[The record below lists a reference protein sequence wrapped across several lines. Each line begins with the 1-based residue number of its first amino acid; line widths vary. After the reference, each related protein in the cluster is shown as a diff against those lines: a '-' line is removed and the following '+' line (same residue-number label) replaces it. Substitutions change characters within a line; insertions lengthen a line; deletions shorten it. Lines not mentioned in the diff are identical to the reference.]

1 MLSDCAATRMAPRL
15 GLGAY
20 GLGACLA
27 LLLAGGAA
35 AQEKFPSKPIEV
47 VTHAGVGGGTD
58 VTARMMMVH
67 APAALGT
74 ELVVANKTGGSGAAS
89 LGYAASRP
97 KDGHTILLITQTH
110 LLTLLQGRGGSMQ
123 PGDLVGIARATDDPQ
138 ILMVGAGS
146 PYKTAQDFIA
156 AAKTKPMKFGT
167 TQIGSVDHIA
177 VAGFA
182 EKAGLQKPT
191 VVPFRGGGDIVVNLV
206 GGNIDGALLN
216 YAEAESQI
224 KANEVRALLVFSAQK
239 MDSLPQ
245 TPTATEI
252 GIPAVYSTVRGFAV
266 LKGTPEDRIK
276 ILEEGLIK
284 AMQGKLYQDYLK
296 SSGQSPMSVV
306 GRAEWQA
313 QIDEFLATGEQTLV
327 SLGIKK

>member
-1 MLSDCAATRMAPRL
+1 MPAHQKTR
-15 GLGAY
+15 
-20 GLGACLA
+20 LA
-27 LLLAGGAA
+27 LGFGLAVLAAGAVQ
-35 AQEKFPSKPIEV
+35 AQEAFPSKPIEV

-58 VTARMMMVH
+58 ITARMMMVQ
-67 APAALGT
+67 APAALKT
-74 ELVVANKTGGSGAAS
+74 ELVVANKTGGSGSAS
-89 LGYAASRP
+89 LGYAVSRP
-97 KDGHTILLITQTH
+97 KDGHTIMLITQTH
-110 LLTLLQGRGGSMQ
+110 LLTLLQGKGGAVKV
-123 PGDLVGIARATDDPQ
+123 GDLVGIARATEDPQ
-138 ILMVGAGS
+138 VLMVGASS

-177 VAGFA
+177 VVGFA

-206 GGNIDGALLN
+206 GGNLDGALLN

-224 KANEVRALLVFSAQK
+224 KANEVRALIVFAKNK

-245 TPTATEI
+245 TPTAAEI
-252 GIPAVYSTVRGFAV
+252 GIPAIYSTTRGFAV

-276 ILEEGLIK
+276 VLEEGLVK
-284 AMQGKLYQDYLK
+284 AMQGKIYQDYLK
-296 SSGQSPMSVV
+296 SSGQSGGSVV

-313 QIDEFLATGEQTLV
+313 EMDEFLKTGDAALT